1 LCDGPLFNPK
11 QNWRHDVKQ
20 VENVL
25 LTRNTFKL
33 CDFGSCTTKTYFPQ
47 TSSEMSRAE
56 DDINRNT
63 TMSYRSP
70 EMLDLYRHQLINEK
84 ADIWVSLISSSSF
97 IFILRLIVF
106 SDILFLAILMMMM
119 GWKKALGILLFR
131 ICFFKHPFDETSRI
145 AALNVKY
152 EIPED
157 SPYSA
162 NIHNLIR

>member
-1 LCDGPLFNPK
+1 MKTN
-11 QNWRHDVKQ
+11 HATQ

-84 ADIWVSLISSSSF
+84 ADIWVSLISPSPPFLSFFSSQ
-97 IFILRLIVF
+97 LPPL
-106 SDILFLAILMMMM
+106 
-119 GWKKALGILLFR
+119 K
-131 ICFFKHPFDETSRI
+131 
-145 AALNVKY
+145 VKV
-152 EIPED
+152 I
-157 SPYSA
+157 
-162 NIHNLIR
+162 

>member
-1 LCDGPLFNPK
+1 MLMTMISTVIPLSKPK
-11 QNWRHDVKQ
+11 KNQTKRETQ

-84 ADIWVSLISSSSF
+84 ADIWVCFVSPLSPSFQRFPFSFLSEWKMRWLIS
-97 IFILRLIVF
+97 
-106 SDILFLAILMMMM
+106 
-119 GWKKALGILLFR
+119 
-131 ICFFKHPFDETSRI
+131 
-145 AALNVKY
+145 
-152 EIPED
+152 
-157 SPYSA
+157 
-162 NIHNLIR
+162 